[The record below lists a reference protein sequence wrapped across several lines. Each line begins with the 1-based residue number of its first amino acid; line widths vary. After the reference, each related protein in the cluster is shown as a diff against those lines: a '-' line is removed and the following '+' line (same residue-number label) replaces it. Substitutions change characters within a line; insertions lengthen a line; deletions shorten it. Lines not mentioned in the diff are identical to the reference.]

1 MKIIIENEIF
11 KHQGGTETIAIHTY
25 EMLKR
30 NGHDVYFFATD
41 RAPYYEKNYK
51 YSKYFP
57 RFVYSTKDYLKNPI
71 AYYWNFEA
79 AKNLEKMIDE
89 IKPDLIHFN
98 LLISPSVLDVCR
110 RKNIPAVMTL
120 HVPAPPCPAST
131 MQIGDKTYCKSF
143 NCKNGNY
150 WHCILNK
157 CKNKSL
163 ENSVRKA
170 LLSYVYKISNSYRA
184 INKLICCSNAL
195 REYCLQTNIGL
206 DKNNIVTINNFLSD
220 DELKTIP
227 NYANKGYFLYIGR
240 LSPEKGVHYLLE
252 AMRDLPKEIKLKIAG
267 SGTKESKLKKY
278 VKENNLYNVE
288 FLGFKNREEIK
299 ELYQNC
305 ITTILPC
312 NWFEIF
318 GMTNIES
325 FINGK
330 PVIASNIGGI
340 PEIVESGVNGLLFE
354 PGNVEQLKECILK
367 YWNNPDLVV
376 EHGKNGYQKASTQY
390 TEKRYYNELIEVY
403 NDVLQ
408 NNKSFRDFN
417 ICK

>member
-11 KHQGGTETIAIHTY
+11 KHQGGSETIAINTY

-41 RAPYYEKNYK
+41 KKPYYEKNYK

-79 AKNLEKMIDE
+79 AKNLEKMIDK

-98 LLISPSVLDVCR
+98 LLISPSVLNICK
-110 RKNIPAVMTL
+110 RKKVPTVMTL
-120 HVPAPPCPAST
+120 HVPAPLCPSST
-131 MQIGDKTYCKSF
+131 MQLGDKIYCNDFK
-143 NCKNGNY
+143 CKNGNY
-150 WHCILNK
+150 WHCVFNK

-163 ENSVRKA
+163 ENSARKA
-170 LLSYVYKISNSYRA
+170 LLSYIYKVSNSYSA

-195 REYCLQTNIGL
+195 REFCLQTNIGL
-206 DKNNIVTINNFLSD
+206 EKNNIVTINNFLSNE
-220 DELKTIP
+220 ELKTIP
-227 NYANKGYFLYIGR
+227 NYTNQGYFLYIGR

-252 AMRDLPKEIKLKIAG
+252 AIKDLPRDIKLKIAG
-267 SGTKESKLKKY
+267 TGVEENKLKQYAKD
-278 VKENNLYNVE
+278 NNLSNVE
-288 FLGFKNREEIK
+288 FLGFKNRDEIK
-299 ELYQNC
+299 DLYQNC
-305 ITTILPC
+305 ISTILPC

-340 PEIVESGVNGLLFE
+340 PEIVEDNINGLLFE
-354 PGNVEQLKECILK
+354 PGNVEQLKDCILK
-367 YWNNPDLVV
+367 YWNNPNLVV
-376 EHGKNGYQKASTQY
+376 EHGQNAYQKAITQY
-390 TEKRYYNELIEVY
+390 TEERYYTELINIYNEVI
-403 NDVLQ
+403 NVK
-408 NNKSFRDFN
+408 N
-417 ICK
+417 